1 MFNYKFKIVNLNCE
15 ACVKLSLSALSE
27 IPGVK
32 KTSVDLKSGLAEIEA
47 ERKVSWEEIKS
58 FLRSVDKEGERLN

>member
-1 MFNYKFKIVNLNCE
+1 MFNYKFKIANLNCE

-32 KTSVDLKSGLAEIEA
+32 KARVDLKSGLAEIEA
-47 ERKVSWEEIKS
+47 EREIPWEEIKS
-58 FLRSVDKEGERLN
+58 SLRSVDKEGEKLN